1 MTGILGA
8 MSGSPSNNAPNKPQA
23 KPLGLSEQPSNA
35 QGSPFRRASGAVP
48 TSPTVQPTTQPAV
61 PSMSQAVAD
70 NLNSNSLLM
79 KSAAAQGQRMAASRG
94 LQNSTVGIEAAQR
107 AMIDAAMPIA
117 QVDVGNQHQLNL
129 QRDQQQ
135 FSAQQAALD
144 REHQIATT
152 RLNAE
157 LSHNNAIKELEKQVA
172 ANTVGKS
179 IDFAMQI
186 ANNFDAQIAGILNNT
201 QMQAGDKA
209 KAIEQ
214 LKASRD
220 SEVAFMTEFMQ
231 KMPTSKQNWA
241 AFPELGVPT
250 VRIG

>member
-1 MTGILGA
+1 MSGILNS
-8 MSGSPSNNAPNKPQA
+8 MSSSLTENNGLPRQPRSLNIATLQPTLGQGEQNKP
-23 KPLGLSEQPSNA
+23 
-35 QGSPFRRASGAVP
+35 
-48 TSPTVQPTTQPAV
+48 
-61 PSMSQAVAD
+61 PSMATEVAN
-70 NLNSNSLLM
+70 NLNRNGLLM
-79 KSAAAQGQRMAASRG
+79 KSAEATGQRMAASRG

-135 FSAQQAALD
+135 FSAQQAGLD